1 MHVGVAGAID
11 ETKDPVRGFDVS
23 EAEFASLLDFI
34 DDSFQ
39 TGPDGPVWIPDSS
52 YGEFDA
58 FFEAKGNFTALLG
71 CNTWAAAA
79 LRKAGLQTGW
89 WNPLPQTLGL
99 SLDLHN

>member
-1 MHVGVAGAID
+1 MSVSPAPSTRQGIRPRVRRDGGGIHAPARFHRKQLSEWTGRAD
-11 ETKDPVRGFDVS
+11 LDPD
-23 EAEFASLLDFI
+23 A
-34 DDSFQ
+34 
-39 TGPDGPVWIPDSS
+39 S

-58 FFEAKGNFTALLG
+58 FFEAGNFTALLG